1 VWPPPW
7 PPPWCPFCQAVPV
20 APIVPAWL
28 VPSLEL
34 ELELSEA
41 EAEGVLD
48 TVGEAGVLSGTLA
61 GASLCVGA
69 SVGET
74 LCSLDACDEEADHEF
89 GGPWHGLL
97 R

>member
-1 VWPPPW
+1 
-7 PPPWCPFCQAVPV
+7 
-20 APIVPAWL
+20 
-28 VPSLEL
+28 VPSLIL
-34 ELELSEA
+34 ALA
-41 EAEGVLD
+41 VAEGVLD
-48 TVGEAGVLSGTLA
+48 TVGAAGVLTGTLA

-74 LCSLDACDEEADHEF
+74 LCSLDACDEEADPEF